1 MDSKTLCTI
10 ARRVLAIE
18 AGAIN
23 ELEKRIEE
31 SFARAVHM
39 LAECKGKVIVSG
51 MGKSGQVARKIA
63 ATFASTGTPA
73 FFVHPAEGVH
83 GDLGMIARNDVCLMI
98 SYSGETAETLDML
111 PTIKRLGVPVVALS
125 GNANST
131 LGKAGEIFLDIGV
144 KEEACPLGLAPTAS
158 SSVTMALG
166 DALAV
171 ALLELR
177 GFTQEDFALV
187 HPAGTLGKKLLLRV
201 EDLMHTGSDHPEITL
216 ATPMSEAI
224 IQISEKKLGVTAVTD
239 EKGALVGVITDGDLR
254 RSLQKYK
261 EKVLSIPVAEMMTK
275 NPKTIH
281 KKALAMKALHLM
293 ERHSITNLFVYDE
306 SNPER
311 AIGTLH
317 LHEILK
323 AGLA

>member
-1 MDSKTLCTI
+1 MDSKTLRDI
-10 ARRVLAIE
+10 ARRVLSIE
-18 AGAIN
+18 AGAIDD
-23 ELEKRIEE
+23 LKSRIDE
-31 SFARAVHM
+31 SFAKAVFM
-39 LAECKGKVIVSG
+39 LAECKGKVVVSG

-83 GDLGMIARNDVCLMI
+83 GDLGMITRNDICLMI
-98 SYSGETAETLDML
+98 SYSGETAETLEML
-111 PTIKRLGVPVVALS
+111 PTIKRLGVPVIAIA
-125 GNANST
+125 GNAKST
-131 LGKAGEIFLDIGV
+131 LGKAGEIFLDISV

-201 EDLMHTGSDHPEITL
+201 EDLMHSGADHPEITMT
-216 ATPMSEAI
+216 TPMSEAI
-224 IQISEKKLGVTAVTD
+224 IRISEKKLGVTAVTD
-239 EKGALVGVITDGDLR
+239 EKGYLVGVVTDGDLR
-254 RSLQKYK
+254 RSLQKHK

-275 NPKTIH
+275 DPKMIY
-281 KKALAMKALHLM
+281 KEALAMKALHLM
-293 ERHSITNLFVYDE
+293 EKYSITNLFVYD
-306 SNPER
+306 SSDPDR

-317 LHEILK
+317 LHDILK
-323 AGLA
+323 AGLI